1 VNATD
6 VVALDSG
13 VLIALA
19 KGDRDAEAAI
29 KLINATGARLI
40 IPVPVLAETLR
51 GSNSDAA
58 VNRMIRAVD
67 DVVLTTEVAAR
78 SAGARLAAV
87 KASPPPTVDALIVAT
102 AEDHRATKIMT
113 CDPDDIGRLVY
124 SATVIAL

>member
-1 VNATD
+1 VNASD

-13 VLIALA
+13 VLIAIA

-29 KLINATGARLI
+29 KLINSTGARLI

-51 GSNSDAA
+51 GSSSDAT
-58 VNRMIRAVD
+58 VNRVIRAVD
-67 DVVLTTEVAAR
+67 GVVLTTEVAAR

-87 KASPPPTVDALIVAT
+87 RTSAPPTIDALIVAT

-113 CDPDDIGRLVY
+113 CDPDDIGRLVTT
-124 SATVIAL
+124 ATVIAL